1 MAIKANNS
9 HDLSFIK
16 QDGSTEIGLMLAKDK
31 NGVPIYGEFDDPS
44 LAQQFF
50 SGEPGYANLPPEK
63 EIQIGQ
69 DDWRSGVGQEI
80 FDTSDKKRYWK
91 SINMDLRFKGIAQCG
106 PLATAI
112 TKPAGVV
119 RAWAEFNGIL
129 YIGVDDIL
137 AKLNTT
143 TNVFDTVNDFGD
155 AKNITDL
162 EAFTDGN
169 LYIARGKAN
178 KYWYMDTAENLTE
191 STIADGVADFFQTVG
206 TNLWKACTPRE
217 LKSAV
222 GGDPTNGSTW
232 SSATNVGSTAED
244 VTALAEE
251 SGNLYVIKEDMP
263 YYIDTAGAVH
273 RLIPALKTL
282 SASTSGVNSFIW
294 KAKLYIPCGAQS
306 LVEYNC
312 VTEAQSWRDPA
323 DFCDNLTEYTGR
335 VQALAGDDRYLYA
348 ITDNDTKVELLAGRL
363 EEIDGSTDWIWH
375 PLSELTLTGCQIAF
389 ASSIHKKRLYVASTN
404 SADSFYYYPLPTTYG
419 DIDSDANYAFQT
431 DGYFITP
438 WHHANFKADYKAYI
452 KITLNLGG
460 AIDTN
465 IYFEGHYRIKGVS
478 AWTDIGDFQTAPRTT
493 KYIPV
498 TTGTGLN
505 PTGVMVQ
512 FKFVAKTNDSTT
524 TPKLLGYDCRGIW
537 YPTKRWVIGA
547 TVQCADNLT
556 LKNGGID
563 SQTAATIKTALEE
576 ADGATYPVTF
586 YDVTGSAIY
595 VKFLSVRGHWHKVE
609 KDRSPEWVYDLILS
623 KVTTTLTGTARSWDA
638 EWDYFMWG

>member
-91 SINMDLRFKGIAQCG
+91 SVNMDLRFKGIAQCG

-119 RAWAEFNGIL
+119 RAWAEFNGKL
-129 YIGVDDIL
+129 WIGVDDQL
-137 AKLNTT
+137 CYLDTGTDEFTLNH
-143 TNVFDTVNDFGD
+143 DFADG
-155 AKNITDL
+155 KNITDL
-162 EAFTDGN
+162 EAFTDDY
-169 LYIARGKAN
+169 LYIARGKDN
-178 KYWYMDTAENLTE
+178 KYCRMPTTE
-191 STIADGVADFFQTVG
+191 DAWSESGQADGKADYFQTYG
-206 TNLWKACTPRE
+206 TTLAKACKPRE
-217 LKSAV
+217 VK
-222 GGDPTNGSTW
+222 T
-232 SSATNVGSTAED
+232 ATAPEGAGWTTEYTIGSTAD
-244 VTALAEE
+244 DITDMKEE
-251 SGNLYVIKEDMP
+251 SGTLYIMKEDMP
-263 YYIDTAGAVH
+263 YYIDTVGAVQ
-273 RLIPALKTL
+273 RLIPGLKTL
-282 SASTSGVNSFIW
+282 TSTTSGVNSFVW
-294 KAKLYIPCGAQS
+294 KAKLYIPCGTQS
-306 LVEYNC
+306 LVEYGC
-312 VTEAQSWRDPA
+312 VAETQLWRDPA

-335 VQALAGDDRYLYA
+335 VQALTGDDRYLYA

-363 EEIDGSTDWIWH
+363 EEIDGSTDWVWH

-452 KITLNLGG
+452 KITLNMGG

-505 PTGVMVQ
+505 PTGIMIQ
-512 FKFVAKTNDSTT
+512 FKFVAKTNDTST

-563 SQTAATIKTALEE
+563 SQTASTIKTALEE

-586 YDVTGSAIY
+586 YDVTGSEIY
-595 VKFLSVRGHWHKVE
+595 VKFLSLRGHWYKVE
-609 KDRSPEWVYDLILS
+609 KDRNPEWVYDLILT

-638 EWDYFMWG
+638 QWDSFVWQ